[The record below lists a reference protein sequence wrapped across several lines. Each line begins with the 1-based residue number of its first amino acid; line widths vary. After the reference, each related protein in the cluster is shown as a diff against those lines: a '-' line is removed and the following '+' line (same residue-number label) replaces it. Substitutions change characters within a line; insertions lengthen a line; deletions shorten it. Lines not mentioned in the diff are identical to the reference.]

1 MPTARL
7 VQIKLTLED
16 LASKALKGTEKSFG
30 ALSKNL
36 KNAESASNKFAL
48 GMTAAVTA
56 ASVAGF
62 KMAETAGK
70 YNSVKDAFGSMTKD
84 MGVNVEDFEK
94 NVADASAGTLDK
106 LTILQGGTRALSLI
120 GGEAFSDFG
129 GQFAQMAELS
139 KKAARATG
147 QDVTYMFDS
156 LITGM
161 SRESK
166 MILDNLGI
174 TVDLTKAKEDYAV
187 SLGKTT
193 DELTVSEE
201 KTAVLNHTLE
211 MLDGTYGDVAAS
223 SGGLSGAVSK
233 LKTSLKNAQIT
244 IGQELAPAFNE
255 LIRTITPLIVEYVPK
270 MIQGVKDLIK
280 YFSENEHALII
291 VAGAISGALILS
303 VKAAIVAF
311 GSLALALAPFMI
323 GGAIVGGVVVGF
335 KWLGDNWDGISK
347 KIRESTTATV
357 RFIADEF
364 NDIKNI
370 VGGILNW
377 VGDIYMKIIRM
388 IDGTI
393 GAVGSVFSS
402 IGGVA
407 GGFIKDMLN
416 FDTGG
421 VVPGAVGQPV
431 PAIVH
436 GGETVLPVGAN
447 IGGGMTIN
455 INGGTYLDRD
465 SGRKIAEQ
473 ISQHLR
479 FNQRL

>member
-1 MPTARL
+1 MPTSRI

-30 ALSKNL
+30 ALNKSL
-36 KNAESASNKFAL
+36 KSAESASNKFAL
-48 GMTAAVTA
+48 GMTAAVGA
-56 ASVAGF
+56 ASIAGF

-84 MGVNVEDFEK
+84 MGVDVGEFEK

-120 GGEAFSDFG
+120 GGEAFRDFG

-174 TVDLTKAKEDYAV
+174 TVDLTTAKAEYAET
-187 SLGKTT
+187 LGKTA
-193 DELTVSEE
+193 DELTTSEE

-211 MLDGTYGDVAAS
+211 MLETTYGDVAAS

-255 LIRTITPLIVEYVPK
+255 LIRTMTPLIVEYVPK
-270 MIQGVKDLIK
+270 MIQGTKDLIK
-280 YFSENEHALII
+280 FFKENEWALTI
-291 VAGAISGALILS
+291 VAGAITGMLIPSIWGAITAFGAL
-303 VKAAIVAF
+303 AIT
-311 GSLALALAPFMI
+311 LAPYLI
-323 GGAIVGGVVVGF
+323 GGAIIGGIVAGIYAIY
-335 KWLGDNWDGISK
+335 KNWDTISAK
-347 KIRESTTATV
+347 M
-357 RFIADEF
+357 
-364 NDIKNI
+364 NDIGHSI
-370 VGGILNW
+370 GGGIRDFFIGIQN
-377 VGDIYMKIIRM
+377 
-388 IDGTI
+388 TI
-393 GAVGSVFSS
+393 GGIFNWISDKYNAITGWFGNISNMASS
-402 IGGVA
+402 IGRSMDVSV
-407 GGFIKDMLN
+407 GGFLKDMLN

-421 VVPGAVGQPV
+421 IVPGAVGQPV

-436 GGETVLPVGAN
+436 GGETIIPAGAS
-447 IGGGMTIN
+447 IGGGMTVN